1 MTSPE
6 KSNASGPVPPHR
18 YGLPRWACA
27 KLIAVATAAL
37 GVIRE
42 SSVPVPMHAAEVA
55 PDAEFA
61 LVALTVTPPL
71 AYVEAQPSTAVTYE
85 SRWLYAKIA
94 LWTLVCTPCA
104 IRYFAA
110 PAIASAGL

>member
-1 MTSPE
+1 MD
-6 KSNASGPVPPHR
+6 AAGGAPH
-18 YGLPRWACA
+18 
-27 KLIAVATAAL
+27 
-37 GVIRE
+37 
-42 SSVPVPMHAAEVA
+42 
-55 PDAEFA
+55 AEFA

-110 PAIASAGL
+110 PAIASAGLKPAPGGSPPPPVATALHWLPAAPAMPISTGPAAPNGLAPLVTPGS